1 MISLNF
7 TLFIQMGLFLVL
19 MLILNRFVF
28 RPMVALLE
36 DREKRIKDPGADAK
50 GMEAEVEKMRLKYEA
65 TLNDAKMKAIE
76 ERNRLRKEGTD
87 REQELVKAAYKV
99 SEETL
104 SEVKGKIEKEL
115 SAARAT
121 LRIEAASIS
130 ASVAEKLLGRAV

>member
-19 MLILNRFVF
+19 MIILNHFVF

-36 DREKRIKDPGADAK
+36 ERDKRIKDPGADAK

-65 TLNDAKMKAIE
+65 TLNDAKLKAIE
-76 ERNRLRKEGTD
+76 ERNKLRKEGAD
-87 REQELVKAAYKV
+87 REQELVKAAYKA

-115 SAARAT
+115 STARAT
-121 LRIEAASIS
+121 LRIEAASLS
-130 ASVAEKLLGRAV
+130 ANVAEKLLGRTV

>member
-121 LRIEAASIS
+121 LRIEAASLS

>member
-1 MISLNF
+1 MISLNI

-19 MLILNRFVF
+19 MLILNTLVF
-28 RPMVALLE
+28 RPMVALLAE
-36 DREKRIKDPGADAK
+36 REKRIKDPGADAK

-76 ERNRLRKEGTD
+76 ERNKLRKEGAD

-115 SAARAT
+115 GTARAT
-121 LRIEAASIS
+121 LRIEAASLS
-130 ASVAEKLLGRAV
+130 ANVAEKLLGRAV

>member
-1 MISLNF
+1 MISLNI

-19 MLILNRFVF
+19 MLILNTLVF
-28 RPMVALLE
+28 RPMAALLAE
-36 DREKRIKDPGADAK
+36 REKRIKDPGADAK
-50 GMEAEVEKMRLKYEA
+50 GMEAEVEKMRLRYEV

-76 ERNRLRKEGTD
+76 ERNKLRKEGAD

-115 SAARAT
+115 SMARAT
-121 LRIEAASIS
+121 LRIEAASLS
-130 ASVAEKLLGRAV
+130 ANVAEKLLGRAV